1 MSGGDYPVIGAGI
14 DVEVVETRSA
24 GWAFRCHPC
33 DITTVNLTEAEARTL
48 HNGHVHRAADLGDML
63 RRGRIEI
70 KSGDEGSAV
79 TLQAVGPVLPSCPVC
94 RQPIGGARY
103 GGGRIRE
110 DGPTTP
116 LIATAQPCGCQL
128 NLNQYKALKGALR
141 PLWRFDVP
149 EIPARVT
156 AVEDGMGWTWVRD
169 GAAWVLWGRPA
180 SYRVYDRDLIVRLPL
195 VECEDPRGTG

>member
-70 KSGDEGSAV
+70 KSGDEGNACGLKWSDAR
-79 TLQAVGPVLPSCPVC
+79 VGPHECKDPSDHKPGMHSCVC
-94 RQPIGGARY
+94 GTYLVGD
-103 GGGRIRE
+103 GGRP
-110 DGPTTP
+110 GP
-116 LIATAQPCGCQL
+116 
-128 NLNQYKALKGALR
+128 
-141 PLWRFDVP
+141 WRFDVP
-149 EIPARVT
+149 EVPDSVT
-156 AVEDGMGWTWVRD
+156 AIKGETDVREH
-169 GAAWVLWGRPA
+169 
-180 SYRVYDRDLIVRLPL
+180 IFVRLSAGWWRQWSTQASCLVGEPLPTREILEYAPL
-195 VECEDPRGTG
+195 VECEDPRAAS